1 MHYAHHLEWKKNA
14 LCKVSNDLTKYHL
27 GADSVDLL
35 ACLIYRLNFIA
46 YPLKAM
52 IGAVEQKVSGLR
64 DHCIQEIYTLNAYYI
79 AWSPTTK
86 VYEHF
91 VEPSLAMSAYH
102 FK

>member
-1 MHYAHHLEWKKNA
+1 LSHLQ
-14 LCKVSNDLTKYHL
+14 TK
-27 GADSVDLL
+27 
-35 ACLIYRLNFIA
+35 FFA

-79 AWSPTTK
+79 AWSLTTK